1 MTIENVLSNLL
12 REVNRLKNIVAEH
25 DRRIVRAPLHA
36 GASKVSTIA
45 SGAVEATRPYIHLVP
60 ESGTADTLD
69 SITNGSD
76 GKVIIIANSRVG
88 DTITINPYSVGGGNI
103 DLGGSATP
111 YDMAD
116 VHDSITLIYREDTA
130 HWEKIGS
137 TAVDGG
143 VPALH
148 AASHQHGGS
157 DEVATDTPAANAIPK
172 AGASGDL
179 DIGWINQADILTDN
193 ITTSATNNFISD
205 AELIKLA
212 GIEPLADVTDVANVG
227 AAINAAAADTPLD
240 ADKFGFWDAVDSLLK
255 SITWAGFRGLFITF
269 TNKIAVAAT
278 ATTGAALHVVRDLAA
293 ASTDSPVVDIVQDN
307 VGDDQAALR
316 VQQDGTGK
324 LISAFDGASEAF
336 AIADGGGMTL
346 PLIAAKTTPV
356 DADGV
361 LLRDS
366 AASSVVKETTW
377 ANIKALLKTY
387 FDTLYA
393 TLNGFSGARVYHNA
407 NQSISDSTFTVLA
420 FNSERYDTSGFH
432 DTVTNNGRLTAPI
445 AGKYLI
451 IGMVAFESGTGLRGI
466 QIRLNGTT
474 TIGSNFVT
482 AVAAGAGSS
491 TDLFVMS
498 EYELAATNY
507 VELIAWQNSGS
518 AKTVYFAGNSTPEF
532 SMSLRNSP

>member
-69 SITNGSD
+69 NITNGSD

-111 YDMAD
+111 YDLAD

-212 GIEPLADVTDVANVG
+212 GIESLADVTDLDNVS
-227 AAINAAAADTPLD
+227 AAVDAAAAGTPLA
-240 ADKFGFWDAVDSLLK
+240 ADKWPFFDVVNGILK
-255 SITWAGFRGLFITF
+255 SITW
-269 TNKIAVAAT
+269 TNLLSAIHTVTHVLQNKSLDSTNDAD
-278 ATTGAALHVVRDLAA
+278 ALDIDNPS
-293 ASTDSPVVDIVQDN
+293 STDHLLWADATDSGFIKKVLVDSFMITVQSYFAGLYTF
-307 VGDDQAALR
+307 VGA
-316 VQQDGTGK
+316 
-324 LISAFDGASEAF
+324 
-336 AIADGGGMTL
+336 
-346 PLIAAKTTPV
+346 
-356 DADGV
+356 
-361 LLRDS
+361 
-366 AASSVVKETTW
+366 
-377 ANIKALLKTY
+377 
-387 FDTLYA
+387 
-393 TLNGFSGARVYHNA
+393 FSGARVYHNA
-407 NQSISDSTFTVLA
+407 NQSIADSTFTVLA
-420 FNSERYDTSGFH
+420 FNSERYDISGYH
-432 DTVTNNGRLTAPI
+432 DPVTNNGRLTAPI

-451 IGMVAFESGTGLRGI
+451 IGMVAFEAGTGLRGI
-466 QIRLNGTT
+466 QIRLNGATV
-474 TIGSNFVT
+474 IGSNFVT

-498 EYELAATNY
+498 EYELAAGHY
-507 VELIAWQNSGS
+507 VELLAWQNSGS
-518 AKTVYFAGNSTPEF
+518 PKIVYFAGNSTPEF
-532 SMSLRNSP
+532 SMSLRSSP